1 MIELL
6 NLLSSVE
13 VVEDGRSS
21 FTSSNGNVGLVDLS
35 APVGGQRARVLLVDG
50 VLVQLAL
57 LGVADGAGSD
67 CEKEMVSD
75 PALVSWYESRY
86 IPFSPAC
93 AILSAIEGVIVESV
107 RLFTISNNDGL
118 SDQSLAGVRTDIY
131 GGMLGQQGGNRAH
144 KLADSMALP
153 AVPLAAFAMVH
164 TW

>member
-21 FTSSNGNVGLVDLS
+21 FTSSNGNVGLVNLG
-35 APVGGQRARVLLVDG
+35 APVSGQRARVLLVDG

-75 PALVSWYESRY
+75 LALVSR
-86 IPFSPAC
+86 
-93 AILSAIEGVIVESV
+93 
-107 RLFTISNNDGL
+107 
-118 SDQSLAGVRTDIY
+118 
-131 GGMLGQQGGNRAH
+131 
-144 KLADSMALP
+144 
-153 AVPLAAFAMVH
+153 
-164 TW
+164 